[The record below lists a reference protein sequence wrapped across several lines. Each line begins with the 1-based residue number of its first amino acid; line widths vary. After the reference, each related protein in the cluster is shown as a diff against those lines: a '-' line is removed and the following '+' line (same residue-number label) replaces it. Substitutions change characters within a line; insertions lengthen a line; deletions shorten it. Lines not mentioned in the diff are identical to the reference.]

1 MCRAQAPQDWSLT
14 PVIQGEE
21 GDTNVETVQWTPCGT
36 QLQYSL
42 HPSHTSAELVLMAH
56 RLFEGKEHAVSYQK
70 YRLSPSEQLIG
81 EILAFLEKKK
91 ARPFGLAADVGCG
104 SGQGTIC
111 LGPHFHQ
118 VVGMDVS
125 PAQLQM
131 ARACANASNISYRQC
146 PAEELPLEDGSADLV
161 TAMSAAHWFDRP
173 RFLAEAFRV
182 LRPGGSLALLNYTLD
197 MELQYR
203 DCSQE
208 LNHICREFHSALRPY
223 RSAVLG
229 PDSTILYKEM
239 FDSIPY
245 PEKEWHDC
253 ISVKH
258 SVPVSSYIGMV
269 ESFSSYQ
276 TLLQKN
282 PEEARRLSQDVTGRL
297 LTVMKVTSPETE
309 VGLVVKY
316 YYFLARKPDVS

>member
-1 MCRAQAPQDWSLT
+1 
-14 PVIQGEE
+14 
-21 GDTNVETVQWTPCGT
+21 
-36 QLQYSL
+36 
-42 HPSHTSAELVLMAH
+42 MAH

-81 EILAFLEKKK
+81 EILTFLEKKK
-91 ARPFGLAADVGCG
+91 VRPFGLAADVGCG
-104 SGQGTIC
+104 SGQGTIR
-111 LGPHFHQ
+111 LGPHFLQ

-125 PAQLQM
+125 PAQLEM
-131 ARACANASNISYRQC
+131 ARACASAPNISYRQC
-146 PAEELPLEDGSADLV
+146 PAEELPLEDGSVDLV

-182 LRPGGSLALLNYTLD
+182 LRPGGCLALLNYTLD
-197 MELQYR
+197 MELEYR

-208 LNHICREFHSALRPY
+208 LNHICRELYSAIWPY
-223 RSAVLG
+223 RSTILG

-258 SVPVSSYIGMV
+258 SIPVSSYIGMV
-269 ESFSSYQ
+269 ESFSNYQ
-276 TLLQKN
+276 TLLEKK
-282 PEEARRLSQDVTGRL
+282 PEEARKLSQDVRDRL
-297 LTVMKVTSPETE
+297 LAVMKVSSPETE

-316 YYFLARKPDVS
+316 YCLLARKPDVS